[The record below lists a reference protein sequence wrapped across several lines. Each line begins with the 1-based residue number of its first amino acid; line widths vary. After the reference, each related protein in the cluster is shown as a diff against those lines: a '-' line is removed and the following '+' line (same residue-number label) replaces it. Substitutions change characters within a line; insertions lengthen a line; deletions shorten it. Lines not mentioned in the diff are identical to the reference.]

1 MSGAR
6 GGRRRLASEGV
17 PARQPDP
24 ARLLAAV
31 NAQRAAL
38 GQPPWS
44 GPATVPVLGLA
55 AVTAVLAATDA
66 GAEPARDANR
76 AAVRYLLDALAERA
90 PGRAVEVR
98 VPPFAAV
105 QCLAGPRHTRGTPP
119 NVVETDPATWL
130 ALATGRLGWDEA
142 VAAGRVRASGPRANI
157 SSYLPLARRP

>member
-1 MSGAR
+1 
-6 GGRRRLASEGV
+6 V

-31 NAQRAAL
+31 NEQRAAL
-38 GQPPWS
+38 GQPPWA
-44 GPATVPVLGLA
+44 GPATPAALGLA
-55 AVTAVLAATDA
+55 ALEAVLAATDA
-66 GAEPARDANR
+66 GAAPLREATRT
-76 AAVRYLLDALAERA
+76 AVRYLLDALAERA

-105 QCLAGPRHTRGTPP
+105 QCVSGPRHTRGTPP

-130 ALATGRLGWDEA
+130 ALATGRLGWGAAVEA
-142 VAAGRVRASGPRANI
+142 GQVRASGPRANI

>member
-1 MSGAR
+1 
-6 GGRRRLASEGV
+6 V

-31 NAQRAAL
+31 NEQRVAL
-38 GQPPWS
+38 GQPPWP
-44 GPATVPVLGLA
+44 GAATVPALGLA

-66 GAEPARDANR
+66 GAPPLRAASR

-105 QCLAGPRHTRGTPP
+105 QCVAGPRHTRGTPP

-130 ALATGRLGWDEA
+130 ALATGRLGWTEA
-142 VAAGRVRASGPRANI
+142 VGAGKVRASGPRSNI
-157 SSYLPLARRP
+157 SGYLPIARRP